1 MGPLCSP
8 NRARRA
14 GHLPPLPLDKPPSR
28 DHPCSF
34 PIASLVYGTYQ
45 GFGQPAV
52 ARLSFGLGREGVAFT
67 VPGVP
72 ETVRSIFQIWRHT
85 QLVTGEPPPLPAG
98 GGGERRR
105 DSAWGRRQGGS
116 CSAARGACACAR
128 LARRLPA
135 QSALLRTRGSRAGGL
150 RSRSSAPR
158 PGLASP
164 GRPAVPQARAHRP
177 GPRSPP
183 PPLAPSV
190 APPSPLS
197 FPTRAPVN
205 GPARGCTR
213 SSRPEGGSS
222 RRLQVRA
229 LQVRR
234 RHPLSPPLEPRG
246 ALRSRP
252 AMGLPLLA

>member
-85 QLVTGEPPPLPAG
+85 QLVTGEPPPPPRGWGWGEEKGLSLGKEAGRQLQCREGCVRVCQARPPPPGSVCAPPHAGQPGRRAEEPEQRPSPGPRLPGAPGSPPGQGAPPGATLPTPAPRTLRGPPFSIEFSNTGARQWSCSGMHTQLTAG
-98 GGGERRR
+98 GG
-105 DSAWGRRQGGS
+105 
-116 CSAARGACACAR
+116 
-128 LARRLPA
+128 
-135 QSALLRTRGSRAGGL
+135 
-150 RSRSSAPR
+150 
-158 PGLASP
+158 
-164 GRPAVPQARAHRP
+164 
-177 GPRSPP
+177 
-183 PPLAPSV
+183 
-190 APPSPLS
+190 
-197 FPTRAPVN
+197 
-205 GPARGCTR
+205 
-213 SSRPEGGSS
+213 
-222 RRLQVRA
+222 
-229 LQVRR
+229 
-234 RHPLSPPLEPRG
+234 
-246 ALRSRP
+246 
-252 AMGLPLLA
+252 